1 MVKTGQFTTKVHA
14 VYRSTIQSSYWCR
27 HICPVLIS
35 TYDTHYLFIR
45 PVFTAR
51 MYGCIWAVCMVLS
64 FWHPF
69 DTCTYG
75 CRNMHPYVRSV
86 QTGRT
91 YGCIFRHPYS
101 LYTWREMSANAQR
114 DGRPVEY
121 RWRPLFNAAKFG
133 WRPILDCRAVTL
145 PRRET
150 RWNLLGCPKLTI
162 RSQPLVGQSS
172 PSERVEE
179 VLLLNKYFSDCRYV
193 P

>member
-91 YGCIFRHPYS
+91 YGCIFRHPVYIRDEKYRPMPNVMAALSNIGGALCSTPQS
-101 LYTWREMSANAQR
+101 LADAQ
-114 DGRPVEY
+114 Y
-121 RWRPLFNAAKFG
+121 LT
-133 WRPILDCRAVTL
+133 AV
-145 PRRET
+145 
-150 RWNLLGCPKLTI
+150 
-162 RSQPLVGQSS
+162 Q
-172 PSERVEE
+172 
-179 VLLLNKYFSDCRYV
+179 
-193 P
+193 